1 MTKNKPMKN
10 PSVVQYALK
19 EMAIELRDMP
29 VPEIGEEDV
38 LLKVGAVGV
47 CGSDLHQAH
56 NTQSWPVRVP
66 VILGHEF
73 VGTIAAVGKR
83 VKGFR
88 EGDRVASETA
98 AEICGQCVLCR
109 QGRYNLCPSRRGF
122 GYGVHG
128 AMTSLMKVPAR
139 LLHRLPDSLPFERAA
154 LSEPCCVAYHAACVN
169 AEIKPGDTVV
179 VLGPGAIGL
188 LCARMA
194 KLRGADPLIVAGLG
208 RDAKRFPVAKVMG
221 ATHTVDFEKEDLPAL
236 IRSVGDGLGAEVVVD
251 ATGSSKALKT
261 ALALVRPDGQI
272 VKVGWGPDPVDAS
285 IDPLV
290 QKNVTMQG
298 SFSHTYPMWEKVI
311 HLLDRGMIPLDEI
324 IGCKKPIAEWREAF
338 DQMHSGEVVK
348 SVIIPD

>member
-1 MTKNKPMKN
+1 
-10 PSVVQYALK
+10 
-19 EMAIELRDMP
+19 MP

-38 LLKVGAVGV
+38 LLKVEAVGV

-56 NTQSWPVRVP
+56 NTHSWPVRVP

-73 VGTIAAVGKR
+73 AGTVAAAGNR

-139 LLHRLPDSLPFERAA
+139 CLHRLPDSLPFERAA
-154 LSEPCCVAYHAACVN
+154 LSEPCCVAYHAVCVN
-169 AEIKPGDTVV
+169 ADIRPGDTVV

-208 RDAKRFPVAKVMG
+208 RDAKRFEVARAMG
-221 ATHTVDFEKEDLPAL
+221 ATHTVDFEKEDLAAV
-236 IRSVGDGLGAEVVVD
+236 IRSVGDGLGADVVID
-251 ATGSSKALKT
+251 AAGSSKALKT

-290 QKNVTMQG
+290 QKNVKLHG
-298 SFSHTYPMWEKVI
+298 SFSHTYAMWEKVI
-311 HLLDRGMIPLDEI
+311 HLLDKGMIPLDGV
-324 IGCKKPIAEWREAF
+324 IGCKRPIAGWRDAF
-338 DQMHSGEVVK
+338 DMMYSGEVVK

>member
-1 MTKNKPMKN
+1 MLKNRPTKNV
-10 PSVVQYALK
+10 SVVQFALK
-19 EMAIELRDMP
+19 EMAVELRDMP
-29 VPEIGEEDV
+29 IPEIGDDDV
-38 LLKVGAVGV
+38 LLRVGAVGV
-47 CGSDLHQAH
+47 CGSDLHQSH
-56 NTQSWPVRVP
+56 NTHSWPVRVP

-73 VGTIAAVGKR
+73 AGTVAAAGKR

-98 AEICGQCVLCR
+98 AEICGQCVMCR

-122 GYGVHG
+122 GYGVNG

-139 LLHRLPDSLPFERAA
+139 CLHRLPDSLPFEHAA
-154 LSEPCCVAYHAACVN
+154 LSEPCCVAYHAVCVN
-169 AEIKPGDTVV
+169 ADIKPGDTVI

-194 KLRGADPLIVAGLG
+194 KLRGAHPLIVAGLG
-208 RDAKRFPVAKVMG
+208 RDAKRFEVARVMG
-221 ATHTVDFEKEDLPAL
+221 ATHTVNFEKEDLPAV
-236 IRSVGDGLGAEVVVD
+236 IRSVGDGLGADVVID
-251 ATGSSKALKT
+251 AAGSSKALKT

-290 QKNVTMQG
+290 QKNVKLQG
-298 SFSHTYPMWEKVI
+298 SFSHTFAMWEKVI
-311 HLLDRGMIPLDEI
+311 HLLDQGMIPLDGV

-338 DQMHSGEVVK
+338 DRMYSGEVVK